1 MTTSLALEWVRQ
13 LMWTAITAGAPVLLT
28 VAIIGLVL
36 AILQAAT
43 QINDAAVPFTA
54 KAIGVCIALVV
65 SGAWMMGRMTDF
77 AARAFTAIGSIT
89 GG

>member
-1 MTTSLALEWVRQ
+1 MNVAIATEWVRQ
-13 LMWTAITAGAPVLLT
+13 LMWTAITAGAPVIMT

-36 AILQAAT
+36 AVLQAAT

-54 KAIGVCIALVV
+54 KAIGVCVVLVV
-65 SGAWMMGRMTDF
+65 AGSWMMGQMTDF
-77 AARAFTAIGSIT
+77 ASRAFVAIGTIT